1 MSFIY
6 MLRCEIKKMKSA
18 IFLACGIANSGWSD
32 TLAESGPLGTQT
44 DLIPERKENI
54 FHFCIAANKIRNRV
68 VQRFDLNILYNV
80 YIGLDHSGS
89 Q

>member
-1 MSFIY
+1 
-6 MLRCEIKKMKSA
+6 
-18 IFLACGIANSGWSD
+18 
-32 TLAESGPLGTQT
+32 LAESAPLGTHAVQT